1 MFPSYDPL
9 SLFILEG
16 DEVTLL
22 AERRRRAEE
31 RGGSAAPRRRADRPA
46 RWYVLPPLPPR
57 HV

>member
-31 RGGSAAPRRRADRPA
+31 RAESESSAIDERRSA
-46 RWYVLPPLPPR
+46 RWHLLPPLPPR